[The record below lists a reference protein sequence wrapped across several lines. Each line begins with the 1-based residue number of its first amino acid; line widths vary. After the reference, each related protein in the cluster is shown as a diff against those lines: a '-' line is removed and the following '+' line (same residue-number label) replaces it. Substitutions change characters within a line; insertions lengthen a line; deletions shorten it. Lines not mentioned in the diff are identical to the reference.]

1 MKLEKVEGS
10 KLIVWIYRKEFL
22 YTFAKRFVKSL
33 LSRMSKTRVLFV
45 SQEILPF
52 SPESL
57 TAASS
62 RQIPQVAHE
71 RGKETRIFMPRYGK
85 INERRHQL
93 HEVIRLSGMNLI
105 VNDSDHP
112 LIIKVASIP
121 QIRLQVYFI
130 DNEEFFHRKATLQ
143 DDNNNLFEDNDMRM
157 IFFTKGVLETVKKL
171 GWAPDIIHCH
181 GWFTS
186 LMPMYVK
193 KLYSQD
199 PHFADTKVIFSA
211 YDDAFE
217 GSLDKTIAQKVSF
230 DHIPTSELS
239 NLSDPTYNNLVKTAI
254 QYSDGYI
261 AGHES
266 LDRNIEE
273 YAAKLEVP
281 VLRSFEEGDPHTAI
295 DEFFDAVHAGKSV
308 LVD

>member
-1 MKLEKVEGS
+1 
-10 KLIVWIYRKEFL
+10 
-22 YTFAKRFVKSL
+22 
-33 LSRMSKTRVLFV
+33 MSKTRVLFV

-57 TAASS
+57 TALNS
-62 RQIPQVAHE
+62 RQIPQTVHE

-105 VNDSDHP
+105 VDDTDHP

-130 DNEEFFHRKATLQ
+130 DNEEFFHRKATLH
-143 DDNNNLFEDNDMRM
+143 DENNQLFEDNDMRM

-186 LMPMYVK
+186 LMPLYVK
-193 KLYSQD
+193 KLYGED
-199 PHFADTKVIFSA
+199 PHFADTKVVYST
-211 YDDAFE
+211 YDDAFD
-217 GSLDKTIAQKVSF
+217 GKLDKNIGKKVAF
-230 DHIPTSELS
+230 DNFEASDLS
-239 NLSDPTYNNLVKTAI
+239 HLKDPTHDNMVKMAI
-254 QYSDGYI
+254 QHSDGFI
-261 AGHES
+261 IGHNSASNALEK
-266 LDRNIEE
+266 
-273 YAAKLEVP
+273 YANEIDVP
-281 VLRSFEEGDPHTAI
+281 VLRAFEENDPLVST
-295 DEFFDAVHAGKSV
+295 DEFFDSVHAGKDV